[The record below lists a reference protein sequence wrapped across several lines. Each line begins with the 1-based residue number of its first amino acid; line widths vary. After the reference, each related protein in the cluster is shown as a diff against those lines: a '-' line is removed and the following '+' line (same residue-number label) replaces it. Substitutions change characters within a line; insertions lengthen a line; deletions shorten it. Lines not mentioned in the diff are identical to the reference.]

1 LKRRFETFFRFWLGY
16 EKRKRGKREMK
27 EKEIK
32 EENEKEGTI
41 VK

>member
-1 LKRRFETFFRFWLGY
+1 
-16 EKRKRGKREMK
+16 MK

-41 VK
+41 VKWTRKILKKYEKF